1 MASTASPNGLIPK
14 NLIGGGP
21 YQGGTLREFTCIAGS
36 NIGTAIY
43 NGQLVALSAAGLPS
57 GVTSSPVAPDYAHD
71 TSDDTD
77 DTTDATAGIMGVMQ
91 GCRYISAE
99 GQLLFKNYLPANLD
113 NGGATDVVIFVNDDP
128 NTVFQIQANNSLGTF
143 NSGTNGSGFA
153 GAVGMNCALDT
164 LSAGSTTTGKS
175 GMSLKIDA
183 NGGSLAATS
192 TLSVR
197 IIGVVPGT
205 ESDAYPEFLVKYN
218 AGVLSYTNPL
228 GLA

>member
-21 YQGGTLREFTCIAGS
+21 YQGGTLREYPVKA
-36 NIGTAIY
+36 NQGTEIY
-43 NGQLVALSAAGLPS
+43 NGQLVELSTAGLPA
-57 GVTSSPVAPDYAHD
+57 GVT
-71 TSDDTD
+71 
-77 DTTDATAGIMGVMQ
+77 TTPTAIKIPSTAADATAGIMGVMQ

-99 GQLLFKNYLPANLD
+99 GQLLFKNYLPANLIT
-113 NGGATDVVIFVNDDP
+113 GGAEDVVIFVNDDP

-143 NSGTNGSGFA
+143 NSGTAGSGFA
-153 GAVGMNCALDT
+153 GAVGMNCALDA
-164 LSAGSTTTGKS
+164 LGSGSTTTGKS
-175 GMSLKIDA
+175 AMSLKIDA

-192 TLSVR
+192 TLAMR

-205 ESDAYPEFLVKYN
+205 EGDNFPEFLVKYN
-218 AGVLSYTNPL
+218 VGVHSYTNSL

>member
-1 MASTASPNGLIPK
+1 MASVASPNGLIPK
-14 NLIGGGP
+14 NIIGGGP
-21 YQGGTLREFTCIAGS
+21 YNGGTLREFPVKS
-36 NIGTAIY
+36 NVGTAIY
-43 NGQLVALSAAGLPS
+43 NGQLVQLSTAGLPA
-57 GVTSSPVAPDYAHD
+57 GVTSTPVAPDYAHD

-99 GQLLFKNYLPANLD
+99 GQLLFKNFLPAD
-113 NGGATDVVIFVNDDP
+113 IITGGAEDVVIFVNDDP
-128 NTVFQIQANNSLGTF
+128 NTVFQIQGNAALGTF

-153 GAVGMNCALDT
+153 GAVGMNAALTT
-164 LSAGSTTTGKS
+164 LSAGSTSTGKS
-175 GMSLKIDA
+175 GMALLVGS

-192 TLSVR
+192 TLAMR

-205 ESDAYPEFLVKYN
+205 ESDTYPEFLVKYN
-218 AGVLSYTNPL
+218 AGVHSYTNPL

>member
-21 YQGGTLREFTCIAGS
+21 FQGGTLREFPCLAGS
-36 NIGTAIY
+36 NIGTEIY
-43 NGQLVALSAAGLPS
+43 NGQLVALSTAGLPA
-57 GVTSSPVAPDYAHD
+57 GVTVSPSAIKIPS
-71 TSDDTD
+71 TSA
-77 DTTDATAGIMGVMQ
+77 DATAGIVGVMQ

-99 GQLLFKNYLPANLD
+99 GQLLFKNFLPANLD
-113 NGGATDVVIFVNDDP
+113 NGGATEIVIFVNDDP

-153 GAVGMNCALDT
+153 GAVGMNCALDA
-164 LSAGSTTTGKS
+164 LGSGSTTTGKS
-175 GMSLKIDA
+175 AMSLKIDA

-192 TLSVR
+192 ALAMR

-205 ESDAYPEFLVKYN
+205 EGDNFPEFLVKYN
-218 AGVLSYTNPL
+218 VGVHSYTNSL